1 VQSGV
6 PSVAASGLRVEV
18 GVAIIV
24 VRYSKVRRR
33 RGLAHQQYLV
43 GVRVTLDPPDLGS
56 GLRTYD
62 QRYPP
67 RVEAL
72 QFCICLGVEV

>member
-1 VQSGV
+1 M
-6 PSVAASGLRVEV
+6 RVEV
-18 GVAIIV
+18 GAALIV
-24 VRYSKVRRR
+24 FGYSEVRRR

-43 GVRVTLDPPDLGS
+43 GVSVTLDPPDLGT
-56 GLRTYD
+56 GLRTYY

-72 QFCICLGVEV
+72 QLRFLSWEEDVKV